1 MHLLV
6 KDLCCHLDSGSLQ
19 DKKNQPFK
27 VSYISFPYLRNEFD
41 MRMFMES

>member
-19 DKKNQPFK
+19 DKNNQPIK
-27 VSYISFPYLRNEFD
+27 VSYKD
-41 MRMFMES
+41 MYEKLATPPGGHVF